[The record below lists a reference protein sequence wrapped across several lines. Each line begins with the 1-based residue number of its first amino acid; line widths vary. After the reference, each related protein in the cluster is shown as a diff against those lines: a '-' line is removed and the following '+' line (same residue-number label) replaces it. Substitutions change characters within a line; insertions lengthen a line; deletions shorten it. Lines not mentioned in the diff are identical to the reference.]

1 MSGLFDDVLKPAQPA
16 AAPSKPTR
24 LFEDVLGPDFSN
36 VQTASGSTDAMPGLP
51 ALPMPTLMSGNGDI
65 PLRAED
71 REVGRIYTDKRGQP
85 RRWTGEG
92 WLAGDS
98 ARETTLA
105 ETLGGMGIAGVQGM
119 TRVPESLLDLV
130 GWATSGES
138 LLTQDGKTAF
148 EDSRKWLET
157 FKPEAYRAEKAG
169 DVVETDAQGQITGV
183 NMPSA
188 EKVLD
193 MIGESSVQ
201 IPTMIYGGGGLKT
214 AAQGIL
220 PNAPKLASVLG
231 YGTANAGMVAP
242 GVAEQ
247 ARAEALKAGYT
258 PEEAQAVANKAMS
271 LAAPLTMATGGLG
284 EGLSATQGA
293 GANSLVSALLRG
305 IVPDMIAEPV
315 EEAGT
320 SAIGDIAQGRPIN
333 AANAAE
339 AGILAA
345 LVGATQGGAVAGTEY
360 MANRGQQQPAPAS
373 LADLVAASPTL
384 PAVAADGAAT
394 PRQGVATAAPPTQPA
409 DNELDALLLRNAL
422 LGEAAPAAPATPSV
436 PAQAP
441 SAPIET
447 NASTTR
453 NVENVGDRSAQSEP
467 IVGQRARS
475 EQLLAPP
482 AAVPAEDGPMIEKD
496 FSQPRRRAN
505 VVRNAPNGRPMDML
519 EVIAASGGLNRA
531 AWKAEGVDPAEF
543 TRRAGLNYVFR
554 KDGGM
559 TPDELRELMQ
569 QEGYLPR
576 DQEGSTPTVDKNDAV
591 DLFDR
596 AFRGGEKIFSEDQG
610 EQVARYR
617 EARQQADDE
626 YRAELA
632 GMPEFAPPTDA
643 GQDFD
648 PFADPVVADFSS
660 QIADLT
666 EQAVTMGATDAE
678 IVGAAFD
685 TDTAE
690 DHVAAL
696 ENIIQAKINAQPRS
710 DTTPA
715 PSNRES
721 VAQPR
726 EEAAAQPRAGE
737 FQLQQ
742 PAPAEARTEAVAPQ
756 SGLFAP
762 PTTREQ
768 VTARERAA
776 DGERNGLGRDMVPA
790 SRGDGELFAGGRPEQ
805 TSIGQESVGAPEGAP
820 GQARAALADRLGRG
834 VVARLERA
842 GVLEFDDRSG
852 GTWDGTKIGI
862 GNVAPENALGVLLH
876 EVTHANMLDV
886 LGEQGYERALR
897 DIDALEAAAD
907 PVALKA
913 KARFKQ
919 HEALGFR
926 RVERADDERI
936 AYMVEEAANTEKL
949 GTKTQEFFRNLFSAF
964 RRWAATSA
972 VFRALEKIGVDRPT
986 LKPADFAA
994 FARKGLDR
1002 MVADAKNP
1010 ESAGLRG
1017 KVRELENQLRTD
1029 TMTGMKNRRAFDE
1042 DEALGWPTVAA
1053 IDMDGLG
1060 KLNDAVGH
1068 EAADKVLKALADTFM
1083 AAENDSIRVYRH
1095 TGGDE
1100 LAVRF
1105 KNAADADRVMT
1116 DLQRQLDGMNVEMD
1130 VAGADGVTRSFTYEG
1145 IGITYGTGATYEQA
1159 DAVAGRRKTEREQA
1173 GLRQSKQD
1181 PGPSRRVRENSPRP
1195 GGRREGDPPAVGAQR
1210 SVPDQTQTPAFKR
1223 WFGDSKVVDA
1233 NGEPLVVYHGT
1244 TIDFDTFDSSKI
1256 GSSTGNG
1263 GGFWFAESLKASKF
1277 YGPKTV
1283 PAFVRM
1289 TNPMRV
1295 TRAEFEDDFGSP
1307 TSWAEYAKDEGHD
1320 GLILEDVQDGGTR
1333 STVYAVFDPTQI
1345 KSATANRG
1353 TFDPADPNIMRSI
1366 PEGEDAA
1373 PAGADPVAPN
1383 PGKFSAAQEE
1393 AMTKAGMPTDRRT
1406 TLTKVADKL
1415 RESWA
1420 TAREAMGTP
1429 DTRRQSAADR
1439 FHGLRAAE
1447 AQIGGLAPEE
1457 SPYIA
1462 ARLTTG
1468 LPSIMESLMT
1478 FGAPKWDGG
1487 ALTIDT
1493 NTVGLLDALKP
1504 VSKDIDAWLGW
1515 MVGRRA
1521 KLLKSQG
1528 RENLFTDGD
1537 IDALLALAKGKEAEF
1552 TAAAKAYLRIKNN
1565 VLDVAEQAGLIDP
1578 AQRAAWDHA
1587 EYVPFYRQEG
1597 EQAIGPGTR
1606 KGLEGQNSGIRTLRG
1621 GTSELSDPL
1630 ANIVRNFTRLIDSSL
1645 KNRAMLLSVDN
1656 LGKTMFTKK
1665 GADFEPVMIPMDQVK
1680 RTLKDQGVSDATIA
1694 SMPAGALK
1702 GVQRMFSIKP
1712 PEADNVVRVMRD
1724 GKAEYYEVADPVVL
1738 RALTAFTVRDPGMA
1752 RKVLMFAKRL
1762 LTFGITTT
1770 ADFLA
1775 ANSIRDTAST
1785 WVIGDKKIKL
1795 GIDAA
1800 IGTYKTL
1807 VNDDATRQMMAGGG
1821 SFIGGNLYG
1830 GDVDA
1835 TAAALRRA
1843 LRGGMYGRLK
1853 QSMSDRDIA
1862 EFTKTVAFSPLV
1874 LWDKW
1879 MQLSSAIENSNRHAV
1894 YNAAL
1899 KAGKPRIQAIY
1910 EAKDLM
1916 DFSMRGDSELMGF
1929 FADVLPFFNAR
1940 VQGLYKLGRVGAD
1953 PATRKQVLVRGSM
1966 LALASVAL
1974 WAWNTAMYA
1983 DGYDE
1988 LEEWD
1993 KDTYWHIAPGTRY
2006 HTRIPKPFEI
2016 GLLFG
2021 TGPERMAQAIV
2032 HQIPG
2037 GKEGDRPAQSW
2048 EALFRAIT
2056 GTLAVNPIPQAAMPV
2071 AEQWA
2076 NKKFFTGRPIEN
2088 MSDEKLL
2095 PEAREEWYT
2104 SDTFKAV
2111 SQFGGNETGM
2121 SAKRLEHLWNGYTG
2135 ELGMYL
2141 LDASDLAVR
2150 KATDAPSRPE
2160 MAPTDF
2166 PLVGRFYRGDDEPK
2180 STRYLTEFYD
2190 LREKAQQVSGTI
2202 KAYLDEGDTDRAEKL
2217 EQKYEWLLGPRVA
2230 SKRAKGG
2237 VMFQTVR
2244 EIELLAKDLSERRA
2258 ATEEIVKSN
2267 ASPAEK
2273 REAINDELRSRNSQT
2288 KHMVRRLRASQDDY
2302 RNTAEDLE

>member
-1 MSGLFDDVLKPAQPA
+1 MSGLFDDVLKPATPA
-16 AAPSKPTR
+16 AAPSKPSR

-36 VQTASGSTDAMPGLP
+36 VQTAVGGTEPMDGLP
-51 ALPMPTLMSGNGDI
+51 VLPMPITMSGNGDI
-65 PLRAED
+65 PQSAQD
-71 REVGRIYTDKRGQP
+71 REPGRIYTDKRGMP
-85 RRWTGEG
+85 RRWTADG
-92 WLAGDS
+92 WVGGDG
-98 ARETTLA
+98 ARETTFGEFA
-105 ETLGGMGIAGVQGM
+105 GGAGIDLVQGL
-119 TRVPESLLDLV
+119 TRAPESLLDLI
-130 GWATSGES
+130 GWATGGQS
-138 LLTQDGKTAF
+138 LLTPAGKQAF
-148 EDSRKWLET
+148 EDSRQTLEAY
-157 FKPEAYRAEKAG
+157 KPAAYRAEQASPIVQR
-169 DVVETDAQGQITGV
+169 DEQGSIDGFNLPT
-183 NMPSA
+183 
-188 EKVLD
+188 
-193 MIGESSVQ
+193 GESLVGTIMQSLPQ
-201 IPTMIYGGGGLKT
+201 IPQMVATGGGLKT
-214 AAQGIL
+214 AAQNIL

-242 GVAEQ
+242 GIAEQ
-247 ARAEALKAGYT
+247 ARTEALAAGAT
-258 PEEAQAVANKAMS
+258 PEQAQAAANTAMS

-284 EGLSATQGA
+284 EGLAATQGA
-293 GANSLVSALLRG
+293 GASSILSAILRG
-305 IVPDMIAEPV
+305 AVPDMIAEPV

-320 SAIGDIAQGRPIN
+320 SAIGDIAQGRPID

-339 AGILAA
+339 AGILSA
-345 LVGATQGGAVAGTEY
+345 LVGATQGGTVAGTEY
-360 MANRGQQQPAPAS
+360 MASRGQQPAPPAAPAS
-373 LADLVAASPTL
+373 LADLITPPPTL
-384 PAVAADGAAT
+384 PAVAAEGAAT
-394 PRQGVATAAPPTQPA
+394 PRQGVAPAAPPTQPV

-422 LGEAAPAAPATPSV
+422 LGDTAPTQGRVEPTLPELVQPIEPIQKTPDVAAATTSV
-436 PAQAP
+436 PTQTGPVVTRGMRAELVRKGFDEQAVAQMTPQQAYDELNKP
-441 SAPIET
+441 
-447 NASTTR
+447 
-453 NVENVGDRSAQSEP
+453 
-467 IVGQRARS
+467 
-475 EQLLAPP
+475 
-482 AAVPAEDGPMIEKD
+482 EDGPIKEKD
-496 FSQPRRRAN
+496 FSQPRRRMIA
-505 VVRNAPNGRPMDML
+505 VRNAPNGRPLDML

-531 AWKAEGVDPAEF
+531 AWKAEGVDPAEY
-543 TRRAGLNYVFR
+543 TRRAGFNYVFR

-576 DQEGSTPTVDKNDAV
+576 DPEGSTPTVDKNAAV

-610 EQVARYR
+610 EHVARYK
-617 EARQQADDE
+617 EARRQADDE

-643 GQDFD
+643 GPGFD

-726 EEAAAQPRAGE
+726 QEAAAQPRAGD

-742 PAPAEARTEAVAPQ
+742 PASAEARTEAVAPQ

-776 DGERNGLGRDMVPA
+776 DGERNGLGRDEVPA

-805 TSIGQESVGAPEGAP
+805 ARIDQESIGAAEGDP

-842 GVLEFDDRSG
+842 GVLEFDERSG
-852 GTWDGTKIGI
+852 GTWDGTRIGI
-862 GNVAPENALGVLLH
+862 GNVSPENALGVLLH
-876 EVTHANMLDV
+876 EVSHANMLDV
-886 LGEQGYERALR
+886 LGEQGYENALR
-897 DIDALEAAAD
+897 DLDALEAAGD
-907 PVALKA
+907 PLALKA
-913 KARFKQ
+913 K
-919 HEALGFR
+919 R
-926 RVERADDERI
+926 RAAKSGETGQRLDDERI
-936 AYMVEEAANTEKL
+936 AYMVEEATNAAAPTPKVTE
-949 GTKTQEFFRNLFSAF
+949 FVRSLFSAF

-972 VFRALEKIGVDRPT
+972 VFRALERIGVSRPT

-1002 MVADAKNP
+1002 MVSDAKNP

-1105 KNAADADRVMT
+1105 KNAADADRVMA

-1210 SVPDQTQTPAFKR
+1210 SIPDTEARARTK
-1223 WFGDSKVVDA
+1223 DA
-1233 NGEPLVVYHGT
+1233 
-1244 TIDFDTFDSSKI
+1244 
-1256 GSSTGNG
+1256 
-1263 GGFWFAESLKASKF
+1263 
-1277 YGPKTV
+1277 PK
-1283 PAFVRM
+1283 
-1289 TNPMRV
+1289 
-1295 TRAEFEDDFGSP
+1295 
-1307 TSWAEYAKDEGHD
+1307 
-1320 GLILEDVQDGGTR
+1320 
-1333 STVYAVFDPTQI
+1333 
-1345 KSATANRG
+1345 
-1353 TFDPADPNIMRSI
+1353 
-1366 PEGEDAA
+1366 
-1373 PAGADPVAPN
+1373 
-1383 PGKFSAAQEE
+1383 PGKFTAAQEV

-1406 TLTKVADKL
+1406 TLTKVTDKL
-1415 RESWA
+1415 RDSWA

-1537 IDALLALAKGKEAEF
+1537 IDALLALANGKESEF

-1606 KGLEGQNSGIRTLRG
+1606 KGLEGQTSGIRTLRG
-1621 GTSELSDPL
+1621 GESDLSDPL

-1656 LGKTMFTKK
+1656 LGGKMFTKK

-1680 RTLKDQGVSDATIA
+1680 RTLKEQGVSDATIA

-1738 RALTAFTVRDPGMA
+1738 RALTAFTQHSPHPIV
-1752 RKVLMFAKRL
+1752 KVMMFAKRL
-1762 LTFGITTT
+1762 LTAGVT
-1770 ADFLA
+1770 ATPDFVI
-1775 ANSIRDTAST
+1775 ANFIRDTAST
-1785 WVIGDKKIKL
+1785 WIIGDKKIKL

-1800 IGTYKTL
+1800 TGTVRTL
-1807 VNDDATRQMMAGGG
+1807 MKDEATREMMAGGG
-1821 SFIGGNLYG
+1821 SFIGGNVYA

-1835 TAAALRRA
+1835 TAKSLRRA
-1843 LRGGMYGRLK
+1843 LRAKGLSS
-1853 QSMSDRDIA
+1853 QDI
-1862 EFTKTVAFSPLV
+1862 EGFVGTVAHSPLI

-1879 MQLSSAIENSNRHAV
+1879 MELSSAIENSNRNAV
-1894 YNAAL
+1894 YRAAL
-1899 KAGKPRIQAIY
+1899 AAGKPRIQAIY

-1940 VQGLYKLGRVGAD
+1940 VQGLYKLGRVGSD
-1953 PATRKQVLVRGSM
+1953 PVTRNQVLVRGAM

-1993 KDTYWHIAPGTRY
+1993 KDTYWHIAPGTSR
-2006 HTRIPKPFEI
+2006 HVRIPKPFEI

-2048 EALFRAIT
+2048 ESLFRAIT

-2088 MSDEKLL
+2088 MGDEKLL

-2111 SQFGGNETGM
+2111 AQFGGNETGM

-2135 ELGMYL
+2135 GLGMYL
-2141 LDASDLAVR
+2141 MDASDLAVR
-2150 KATDAPSRPE
+2150 QATDAPSRPE
-2160 MAPTDF
+2160 MAPTEF
-2166 PLVGRFYRGDDEPK
+2166 PLIGRFYRGDEEPK

-2190 LREKAQQVSGTI
+2190 LRKKAQEVSGTI
-2202 KAYLDEGDTDRAEKL
+2202 KTYLDEGNEAGAERL
-2217 EQKYEWLLGPRVA
+2217 ERKYEWLLGPRVE

-2244 EIELLAKDLSERRA
+2244 EIEIMAKDLSERRA
-2258 ATEEIVKSN
+2258 ATEEIVKSD
-2267 ASPAEK
+2267 ASPAKK

-2288 KHMVRRLRASQDDY
+2288 KHMVQRLRGSQDAY
-2302 RNTAEDLE
+2302 RSTDEQP